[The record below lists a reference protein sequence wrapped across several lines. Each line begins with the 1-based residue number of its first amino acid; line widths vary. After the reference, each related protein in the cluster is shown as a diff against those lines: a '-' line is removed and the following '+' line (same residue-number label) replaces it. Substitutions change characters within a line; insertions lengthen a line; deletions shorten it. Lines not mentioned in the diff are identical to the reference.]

1 MAYRIEL
8 TPKAADEFRAL
19 PRPAQARVLRWLDLL
34 AEDPRRPGTKQLVGR
49 PDLRRVHASKDYVVV
64 YTIYE
69 KQVLVLVVRVAHRK
83 EVYRGL

>member
-1 MAYRIEL
+1 MAHRIEL

-49 PDLRRVHASKDYVVV
+49 PDLRRVHAGKDYVIVFSV
-64 YTIYE
+64 EE
-69 KQVLVLVVRVAHRK
+69 KRLLVLVVRVAHRK
-83 EVYRGL
+83 EAYRGL

>member
-1 MAYRIEL
+1 MAHRIEL

-19 PRPAQARVLRWLDLL
+19 ARPAQARVLRWLDLL
-34 AEDPRRPGTKQLVGR
+34 AEDPRRPGTQPLVGR

>member
-1 MAYRIEL
+1 MAHRIEL

>member
-1 MAYRIEL
+1 VAYRIEL